1 MRIQEE
7 NNRQEIG
14 KRHLVLA
21 EGVSKRSDAQLS
33 GRTDT
38 NKMVVFDRENFQK
51 GEYIEVEI
59 TDCTSAT
66 LIGRPIR
73 KSSIQEY
80 AIDRKSTRLNSSHVA
95 SSYAVFC
102 L

>member
-14 KRHLVLA
+14 KRHLLLA
-21 EGVSKRSDAQLS
+21 EGVSKRSDAQLA

-38 NKMVVFDRENFQK
+38 NKMGVFDRENFQK

-66 LIGRPIR
+66 MISRPIR

-80 AIDRKSTRLNSSHVA
+80 AKTSDATLHYSS
-95 SSYAVFC
+95 SNPENITN
-102 L
+102 